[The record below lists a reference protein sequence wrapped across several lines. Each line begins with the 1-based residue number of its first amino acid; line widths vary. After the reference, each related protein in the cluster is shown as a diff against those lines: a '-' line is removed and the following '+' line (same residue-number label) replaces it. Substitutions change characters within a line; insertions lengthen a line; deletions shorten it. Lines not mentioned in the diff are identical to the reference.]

1 MDKEERDATA
11 IVVANAF
18 GAMMK
23 VFLVSIVGVLSAK
36 YPKGFAKTYFHI
48 SSPL

>member
-23 VFLVSIVGVLSAK
+23 VFLVSVIGNVLPSLA
-36 YPKGFAKTYFHI
+36 
-48 SSPL
+48 PLSLIR